1 MAPFIYLLFIPR
13 LLRKKK
19 GVFLAAFFL
28 LLLPFDIIRKA
39 GL

>member
-13 LLRKKK
+13 LLRKKR
-19 GVFLAAFFL
+19 GFFGSLFL
-28 LLLPFDIIRKA
+28 LLFPFDIIRKA